1 MTRTTLLL
9 ADDHRPVLDRLI
21 RVLSPEFDIL
31 GALDDGQ
38 AIVDAA
44 AMLKPDAVVL
54 DISMPLLG
62 GLEAAALIGEI
73 APRPSVIFLTVHEDK
88 DFVAAAFD
96 VGGRGYVLKRR
107 LATDLI
113 PAIHAAMAG
122 QTFVSPSL
130 AEEASLRTPLS

>member
-21 RVLSPEFDIL
+21 RMLSSEFDIL

-38 AIVDAA
+38 AVVDAA
-44 AMLKPDAVVL
+44 AMLKPNVIVL
-54 DISMPLLG
+54 DISMPLLS
-62 GLEAAALIGEI
+62 GLEAAALIRESAI
-73 APRPSVIFLTVHEDK
+73 RPSIIFLTVHEDR
-88 DFVAAAFD
+88 DFVAAAFEA
-96 VGGRGYVLKRR
+96 GGRGYVLKRR
-107 LATDLI
+107 LATDLV

-130 AEEASLRTPLS
+130 AEEASVRTPAS